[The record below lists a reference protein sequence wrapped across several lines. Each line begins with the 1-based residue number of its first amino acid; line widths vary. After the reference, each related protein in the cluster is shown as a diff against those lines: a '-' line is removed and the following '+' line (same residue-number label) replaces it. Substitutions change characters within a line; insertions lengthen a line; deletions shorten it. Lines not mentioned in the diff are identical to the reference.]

1 MTKMALFRK
10 KVELTGYGM
19 AISGSV
25 FLKSGQWIEWVPLQ
39 TVGGKFRTFPVCQ
52 ERILMD

>member
-25 FLKSGQWIEWVPLQ
+25 FLKSGQWIELAPRQ
-39 TVGGKFRTFPVCQ
+39 TMGGKF
-52 ERILMD
+52 